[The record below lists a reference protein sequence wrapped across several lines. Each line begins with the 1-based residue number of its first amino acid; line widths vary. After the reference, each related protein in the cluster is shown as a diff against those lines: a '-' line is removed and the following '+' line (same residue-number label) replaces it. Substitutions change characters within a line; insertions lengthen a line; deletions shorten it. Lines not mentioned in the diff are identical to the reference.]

1 MNAIVQ
7 DYKEYIEEQIEGNI
21 DYCHHYVHLYY
32 KKYHPSYNDSE
43 KMQLIGS
50 KLFANTKKVLMKL
63 YKNKKFLYEI
73 EILQIKGFYHDYLE
87 MMKKYDFDIREKNIK
102 EKNYFFAFNQSV
114 FYNIYKLF
122 AGGDIEHDEEYE
134 FIANLK
140 KYCEGSEKEMNNN
153 LFIIKQFRDEE
164 A

>member
-7 DYKEYIEEQIEGNI
+7 DYKEYIEEQIEENI

-32 KKYHPSYNDSE
+32 NKYHPTYKDSK
-43 KMQLIGS
+43 KMQLVGS

-63 YKNKKFLYEI
+63 YKNKKFISEI
-73 EILQIKGFYHDYLE
+73 EILQIKGFYVDYYN
-87 MMKKYDFDIREKNIK
+87 MMKKYDFNIQG
-102 EKNYFFAFNQSV
+102 KNYFFAFNQSV

-122 AGGDIEHDEEYE
+122 AWGDIENDEEYE

-153 LFIIKQFRDEE
+153 LFVIKNFRDEE
-164 A
+164 V